1 MARKI
6 DPERAKQAQDYVFN
20 GGAFD
25 PLKGGSIEKVKTSMD
40 EKGRPAGP
48 VEQSMNQAPY
58 ETGAMVDSKMLR
70 EHDKTESTKR
80 AEAEVA
86 SADKER
92 KQEQL
97 DAARAA
103 YDKEYAAN
111 RKKVVNGMDAAIKAG
126 KGFREHEGDMIR
138 SGNEAWSKSASDGDA
153 SLYYQMKHGVKGS
166 DEENRLFG
174 DRNEGRL
181 GDMEHFAGTEK
192 GRSIMRAMLKKAE
205 ADSARISD
213 ERAAKARQSIY
224 SGEAFKKKEEE

>member
-1 MARKI
+1 MAQKI
-6 DPERAKQAQDYVFN
+6 DPEKAKRAQDYVFN

-25 PLKGGSIEKVKTSMD
+25 PLKGGGIEKVETRMD
-40 EKGRPAGP
+40 QKGRPAGP

-70 EHDKTESTKR
+70 DQDKTEATKR
-80 AEAEVA
+80 AESEVA
-86 SADKER
+86 AADRER

-111 RKKVVNGMDAAIKAG
+111 RKKVVNGMDASIKAG
-126 KGFREHEGDMIR
+126 RGFREHETEMLK
-138 SGNEAWSKSASDGDA
+138 SGNEAWKKSASDGDP
-153 SLYYQMKHGVKGS
+153 SLYYQMKHGVKGD

-205 ADSARISD
+205 ADSARISE

-224 SGEAFKKKEEE
+224 SG